1 MVYLLTNGKNPIT
14 KINTM
19 KKITTSLCLLFVLG
33 ATFSVSAQNVWTG
46 TTTPTTTGG
55 AVGIGNTAPTARLD
69 INSGSAVSALK
80 INHGYKVLN
89 GANVPNIIEVYNQ
102 VTNIIPP
109 VNPVLINW
117 LSYGGTFG
125 LLSLSNT
132 ASESRMMYNDN
143 LGNVK
148 SSGIAMY
155 SSPTFGNGT
164 IINSIK
170 GVAYLNFLNGGNG
183 SPTGGV
189 TILGNGNNE
198 LYVDGRLQVS
208 YEARAQSFI
217 STSDRRVKDNIK
229 PLKDTPGNIFN
240 LNTYSYTFKPKKESE
255 GKSDTKLHFGLI
267 AQEVEKEF
275 PNLVT
280 IDEKGNYALNYI
292 EIIPLLLNE
301 LKDQKN
307 EIKDLKAKMDA
318 MEAKVNAIADNKNIS
333 PSLANSSTSYS
344 LEQNAPNPFNQET
357 VIRFNA
363 GDTNAAIGIYDL
375 SGRQMQLIPIKKGEK
390 QITVNAR
397 TLTAGTYVY
406 NLVANGKIIDSKK
419 MIVTN

>member
-1 MVYLLTNGKNPIT
+1 
-14 KINTM
+14 M
-19 KKITTSLCLLFVLG
+19 KKITTSLCLLLLG
-33 ATFSVSAQNVWTG
+33 VTLSVSAQNVWTG

-69 INSGSAVSALK
+69 INSGSAISALK

-89 GANVPNIIEVYNQ
+89 GTNVPNIIEVYNQ

-125 LLSLSNT
+125 LLSLSN
-132 ASESRMMYNDN
+132 AANESRMMYNDN
-143 LGNVK
+143 LGNVR

-155 SSPTFGNGT
+155 SSPSFGNGT
-164 IINSIK
+164 IINSIR

-189 TILGNGNNE
+189 TVLGNGNNE

-208 YEARAQSFI
+208 FEARAQSFI
-217 STSDRRVKDNIK
+217 STSDRRLKDNIK
-229 PLKDTPGNIFN
+229 PLKETPGNLFN

-255 GKSDTKLHFGLI
+255 AKPDTRLHFGLI

-275 PNLVT
+275 PNLVS

-318 MEAKVNAIADNKNIS
+318 MEAKINAIIDNKN
-333 PSLANSSTSYS
+333 NSSSILSVATAYS
-344 LEQNAPNPFNQET
+344 LEQNAPNPFSQET

-363 GDTNAAIGIYDL
+363 GDANATIAIYDL
-375 SGRQMQLIPIKKGEK
+375 SGRQMQSIPVKKGEK
-390 QITVNAR
+390 QINVSAR
-397 TLTAGTYVY
+397 SLTPGTYIY